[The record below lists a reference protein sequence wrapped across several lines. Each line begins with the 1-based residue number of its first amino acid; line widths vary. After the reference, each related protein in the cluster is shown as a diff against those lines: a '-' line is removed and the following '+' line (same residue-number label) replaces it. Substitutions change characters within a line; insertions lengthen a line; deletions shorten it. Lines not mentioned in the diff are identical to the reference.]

1 MSPAVVRVRRSLW
14 FVCVALAGG
23 CQQKEIPRDFKLE
36 LPDLILS
43 ADPVTVTAR
52 VTKHDGSVS
61 TGQDEYD
68 YVVNPPALA
77 SVSKRGVLSC
87 KGSGDGSVSLTLGP
101 NTRSA
106 PIHCRLVER
115 VDASDVGRVE
125 LSQGAFKPKVRVLGK
140 GGAEL
145 DGVPLVFT
153 SKNPGVLLASGDSLV
168 PKLVG
173 TATISARAGQ
183 ATQEFKVDVVRK
195 VTPEALPIEQN
206 RKIHFSLDAGKYE
219 LRVALPSEKTLSA
232 EWRGAPYCNYSGV
245 NKEHVSTCVLRT
257 KGGVVFDNPAY
268 LMSGSTDV
276 SVEGVSIHEVP

>member
-1 MSPAVVRVRRSLW
+1 MSFASRRLASSI
-14 FVCVALAGG
+14 VCCALLGA

-36 LPDLILS
+36 LPDAILS
-43 ADPVTVTAR
+43 SDPVTVTVR
-52 VTKHDGSVS
+52 VTKNDGTVTTS
-61 TGQDEYD
+61 QDEND
-68 YVVNPPALA
+68 FTLSPATLG

-87 KGSGDGSVSLTLGP
+87 KSSGDGSVSLTLGP
-101 NTRSA
+101 NTRNA
-106 PIHCRLVER
+106 DVHCRLVER

-125 LSQGAFKPKVRVLGK
+125 LAQGAFKPKVRVLGK

-145 DGVPLVFT
+145 DGVSLVLT

-168 PKLVG
+168 PKSVG

-183 ATQEFKVDVVRK
+183 ATQEFKVDVVRTLK
-195 VTPEALPIEQN
+195 PEALPIEQN

-219 LRVALPSEKTLSA
+219 LRVVLPSAKPLSA

-268 LMSGSTDV
+268 LLNGSTDV
-276 SVEGVSIHEVP
+276 SVDGVSIAEVP